1 MRNPQK
7 KNKPVPD
14 SFARCLNEKCK
25 QANSCLRRLALL
37 QTTPETHY
45 FSIVNPAS
53 VSQDAAKCP
62 FFVSSRK
69 LRMAWGM
76 KHLLDN
82 VPYKTAYSLR
92 YNLLAYYGK
101 SHYYCCFRGERY
113 ITPTEQAYIR
123 NLFLQYGIKE
133 EPVYD
138 DYTEEYSW

>member
-45 FSIVNPAS
+45 FSIVNLAS

-101 SHYYCCFRGERY
+101 SHYYCCFRGECY

-123 NLFLQYGIKE
+123 NLFL
-133 EPVYD
+133 
-138 DYTEEYSW
+138 

>member
-7 KNKPVPD
+7 KNKPVPEF
-14 SFARCLNEKCK
+14 FARCLNEKCT
-25 QANSCLRRLALL
+25 QADSCLRRLALS
-37 QTTPETHY
+37 QTTPETRI
-45 FSIVNPAS
+45 FSIINPES
-53 VSQDAAKCP
+53 IPQDTTKCTS
-62 FFVSSRK
+62 FISSRK

-82 VPYKTAYSLR
+82 VPYKTAYSIR
-92 YNLLAYYGK
+92 NNLIGYYGK

-123 NLFLQYGIKE
+123 KLFLQYGIKE

-138 DYTEEYSW
+138 DYTEEYNW